1 MLRRFAVVEQTSPSK
16 VSKRNRK
23 SEKQHRNR
31 NATVKVLHLRR
42 SPPKITNELVR
53 RTFGQQDMY
62 NDGLKDCVETKLGEI
77 EREVARIIARAVDA
91 QEAGKEGISLLRSEK
106 DLLRKFQFVMK
117 YRSPIFFRRFNHQTA
132 ESYDSDDRDRFLE
145 YMRDKQFS
153 RPLDVWVDNLEKII
167 DTPMDPAGD
176 WAWELLGR
184 IYPPD
189 ALWLAQHVRSMYM
202 AFVTPSDPQEEF
214 ILTENAFGIHEGP
227 VSYSVNRFTGKKK
240 QTVYTEFHL
249 LTVISPRLA
258 IVFRSDEMP
267 EPLEDLIPR
276 VREWKSTM
284 LAMTAHIH
292 ADPEHVTSLL
302 EDLPIA
308 KARNSYTTV
317 RNGRIELAEGA
328 DGVPKMNDKFVFI
341 FFPLESDHAQKINMV
356 MLDQAHD
363 IDKLVF
369 KSETALLK
377 AMEFYLEYPCLT
389 RGLYSMKT
397 VSDDPDDPRLR
408 FLKQMEDVASMLGS
422 STTAKYHVDPL
433 WEDDEAI
440 PLETAVAQ
448 VLATTTD
455 TPEKDHT
462 TLATEVLM
470 NTLIKMK
477 NNITVSN
484 KPDQIQDSLLVFPD
498 AVYRC
503 IQKACKEKPGR
514 RTDHLLKIDRRSLVL
529 SWVRIFSAAIGN
541 SENGDVAAM
550 REKLRQ
556 FVNNMDAETPQE
568 SERPMKP
575 APGPPAQAPMSQQ
588 DSSPGFS
595 RQGLNRAFEDIGRH
609 MEREETPSSAQIPTN
624 QSFSHWTTDVVKSN
638 EESNPVQRSEE
649 MEAKG
654 DASLDD
660 ALTAAPAVVSNNKDW
675 RDTLF
680 FWMIV
685 IFASILILPAL
696 PLVAL
701 ALIYLFLALGPV
713 WLAFRMGMMDPRLIE
728 EPHHSIPPPIYGLY
742 VFSVILWWFGCY
754 RHLLLDELPFR
765 HMLPE
770 WLARCT

>member
-1 MLRRFAVVEQTSPSK
+1 MASTQYQHYIPQFMLRRFAVVEQTSPSK

-62 NDGLKDCVETKLGEI
+62 NDGLKDCVETK
-77 EREVARIIARAVDA
+77 
-91 QEAGKEGISLLRSEK
+91 
-106 DLLRKFQFVMK
+106 
-117 YRSPIFFRRFNHQTA
+117 
-132 ESYDSDDRDRFLE
+132 
-145 YMRDKQFS
+145 
-153 RPLDVWVDNLEKII
+153 
-167 DTPMDPAGD
+167 
-176 WAWELLGR
+176 

-258 IVFRSDEMP
+258 IVFRSEEMP

-498 AVYRC
+498 AAYGEGGDPIIC
-503 IQKACKEKPGR
+503 
-514 RTDHLLKIDRRSLVL
+514 TDPD
-529 SWVRIFSAAIGN
+529 
-541 SENGDVAAM
+541 
-550 REKLRQ
+550 
-556 FVNNMDAETPQE
+556 
-568 SERPMKP
+568 
-575 APGPPAQAPMSQQ
+575 
-588 DSSPGFS
+588 
-595 RQGLNRAFEDIGRH
+595 
-609 MEREETPSSAQIPTN
+609 
-624 QSFSHWTTDVVKSN
+624 QSIIL
-638 EESNPVQRSEE
+638 
-649 MEAKG
+649 A
-654 DASLDD
+654 LDD
-660 ALTAAPAVVSNNKDW
+660 
-675 RDTLF
+675 
-680 FWMIV
+680 
-685 IFASILILPAL
+685 
-696 PLVAL
+696 
-701 ALIYLFLALGPV
+701 
-713 WLAFRMGMMDPRLIE
+713 
-728 EPHHSIPPPIYGLY
+728 
-742 VFSVILWWFGCY
+742 
-754 RHLLLDELPFR
+754 
-765 HMLPE
+765 
-770 WLARCT
+770 RCC